1 MVNRQTIPPQ
11 TKEKKYR
18 QQTDVIKPWEIY
30 RFQMQGG
37 CIQIWWEAQLRQDK
51 NQNFS
56 MTRREKKWGANWKE
70 TGKEHGQWKSV
81 YFSHLHLKIFH
92 TWKFSMPVFF
102 SLAAFLCV
110 FPVLSSQHEEQGF
123 ASACH
128 TSKNLEHALLWSSL
142 LILNYIISLHFLH
155 GITASFSTA
164 VVIQY
169 FVLTFLFSL
178 WFRFF
183 VLLFLLNIYTKVF
196 PRSQNCL
203 FPSRFFLWDAL
214 HLNTLEALIS
224 FPPRC
229 SCCEMDAKLFS
240 LKSWDL
246 RHR

>member
-18 QQTDVIKPWEIY
+18 QQTDVIKPREIY

-70 TGKEHGQWKSV
+70 TGKEHGEWKSV

-128 TSKNLEHALLWSSL
+128 TSKNLQHALLWSSL

-183 VLLFLLNIYTKVF
+183 CSPFFIKYVYKGFSQITKLF
-196 PRSQNCL
+196 
-203 FPSRFFLWDAL
+203 
-214 HLNTLEALIS
+214 IS
-224 FPPRC
+224 F
-229 SCCEMDAKLFS
+229 
-240 LKSWDL
+240 
-246 RHR
+246 